1 MDGCVVSG
9 GRKKDNSQ
17 EVDLPVVSAGR
28 VVDGLVLDQR
38 HPDLLGLLPATD
50 IASCGTASLLDFGLT
65 LLEGELEVCCWVVH
79 HAKLATGV
87 GLDAAVVHSLAD
99 PGAV

>member
-1 MDGCVVSG
+1 MSTSVC
-9 GRKKDNSQ
+9 
-17 EVDLPVVSAGR
+17 LPVVGAGR
-28 VVDGLVLDQR
+28 VVDGLVFDQR
-38 HPDLLGLLPATD
+38 HPDLLGLLPAANV
-50 IASCGTASLLDFGLT
+50 ASCGTASLLDHGLA
-65 LLEGELEVCCWVVH
+65 LLEGKLEVCCWVVH